1 MSSVLGRPGERWRL
15 SQAMD
20 ELGESVRRA
29 ARPSWLWFAGLI
41 APSVEYFAGIGRT
54 AATLLDKSTGIDL
67 GLAQAKLEVSAAISP
82 NSLGSLI
89 SQLPWPQLRQQD
101 GGLFMLALAAFGMW
115 LLALPF
121 ARLLAGL
128 HAVAPERAWAALE
141 HEHGRARLRD
151 AWRAGRGL
159 AASSLALILAPQLL
173 LVGAL
178 FALLGPLVMLINL
191 LEIKSFGPP
200 MALALAPVLLALS
213 SYAILLVVLCL
224 LALQSLAQN
233 RRGAASAL
241 VHAWRLVRND
251 PWASARAGLADLL
264 LASTV
269 YFARVAFENTPFV
282 GAIGVVLLIG
292 LAGVARACY
301 WAKVYAALGG
311 FGTADGLPGSGSV
324 ASGMSPTAIGASRP
338 S

>member
-1 MSSVLGRPGERWRL
+1 MSSVLGQPGERWRL

-29 ARPSWLWFAGLI
+29 ARPSWLWLAGLI

-67 GLAQAKLEVSAAISP
+67 KLAEKKLEVSAAISP

-89 SQLPWPQLRQQD
+89 SQLPWPELREQD
-101 GGLFMLALAAFGMW
+101 GGLFMVALAAFGLW

-128 HAVAPERAWAALE
+128 QAIAPARVWAALE
-141 HEHGRARLRD
+141 REHGRARLRD

-159 AASSLALILAPQLL
+159 AVSSLALILAPQLL

-191 LEIKSFGPP
+191 LAIESFGPP
-200 MALALAPVLLALS
+200 TRLALASLLLALS
-213 SYAILLVVLCL
+213 SYAVLLVVLCL

-269 YFARVAFENTPFV
+269 YFAQQALLHTPVV
-282 GAIGVVLLIG
+282 GDLLVVPLIG
-292 LAGVARACY
+292 LAGVARTCY
-301 WAKVYAALGG
+301 WAKVYSALGG
-311 FGTADGLPGSGSV
+311 LGPADGLPGSGVV
-324 ASGMSPTAIGASRP
+324 AASA
-338 S
+338 SAS

>member
-29 ARPSWLWFAGLI
+29 ARPSWLWIAGLI

-54 AATLLDKSTGIDL
+54 AFTLLDKSTGLDF
-67 GLAQAKLEVSAAISP
+67 GFAQGKVEVPAAITP
-82 NSLGSLI
+82 NALGSLI
-89 SQLPWPQLRQQD
+89 SQLPWPALLEQS
-101 GGLFMLALAAFGMW
+101 GGLLLVALAALGLW

-128 HAVAPERAWAALE
+128 QAIAPPRVWSALE
-141 HEHGRARLRD
+141 REHGRARLRD
-151 AWRAGRGL
+151 AWQAGQGL
-159 AASSLALILAPQLL
+159 AASGFALIFAPQLL

-178 FALLGPLVMLINL
+178 FALLGPLVMLLNL
-191 LEIKSFGPP
+191 LAVESFGALI
-200 MALALAPVLLALS
+200 ALALVPLLVAIS
-213 SYAILLVVLCL
+213 SYAVLLVVLCL
-224 LALQSLAQN
+224 LALHSLAQN

-269 YFARVAFENTPFV
+269 YFAQQALLHTPV
-282 GAIGVVLLIG
+282 IGEIGLVLLTG

-301 WAKVYAALGG
+301 WAKVYSALGG
-311 FGTADGLPGSGSV
+311 LGPADGLPGSGALV
-324 ASGMSPTAIGASRP
+324 ATPIPRAG
-338 S
+338 